1 MTKTTTQGGR
11 TLPPVTQ
18 PPCAADPADLTEPI
32 ESILGNSPGDALE
45 SMLAAQMLA
54 CHGAAMTCYERAA
67 VTDQHLASRMAHLN
81 LGARLG
87 RTFTDLTHAL
97 NKHRGR
103 ADQKVTV
110 EHVHITSAEG
120 NGSGAGAKLE
130 EQPHAK
136 AKRLGDACESP
147 MRRKNARRGALPVA
161 GDG

>member
-1 MTKTTTQGGR
+1 MTKPITRNGR
-11 TLPPVTQ
+11 ALPPVQ
-18 PPCAADPADLTEPI
+18 QSLCATDQADPAKPI
-32 ESILGNSPGDALE
+32 ESLLGSPPGDALE
-45 SMLAAQMLA
+45 SMLAAQMIA

-81 LGARLG
+81 LSARLG

-110 EHVHITSAEG
+110 EHVHLDAEV
-120 NGSGAGAKLE
+120 GANAKLE

-136 AKRLGDACESP
+136 AKRLGDAR
-147 MRRKNARRGALPVA
+147 MRKVRGKNARRGALPVA
-161 GDG
+161 GDA

>member
-1 MTKTTTQGGR
+1 MTKAKTRSGR
-11 TLPPVTQ
+11 ALPPVPQ
-18 PPCAADPADLTEPI
+18 PPCAAEPADLTEPI
-32 ESILGNSPGDALE
+32 ESLLGASPGDALE

-110 EHVHITSAEG
+110 EHVHVTATE
-120 NGSGAGAKLE
+120 GAGAKLE

>member
-1 MTKTTTQGGR
+1 MTKSTTRNGR
-11 TLPPVTQ
+11 TLPPVQ
-18 PPCAADPADLTEPI
+18 QSLCATDQADPAEPI
-32 ESILGNSPGDALE
+32 ESILGGSPGDALE

-110 EHVHITSAEG
+110 EHVHVTAGEG
-120 NGSGAGAKLE
+120 ADAKLE
-130 EQPHAK
+130 KQPHAK
-136 AKRLGDACESP
+136 AQRLSDACEPP
-147 MRRKNARRGALPVA
+147 MRRNNARRGALPVA

>member
-1 MTKTTTQGGR
+1 MSKSNTRNGR
-11 TLPPVTQ
+11 VAPPVQQ
-18 PPCAADPADLTEPI
+18 PLCATDQTDPTEPI
-32 ESILGNSPGDALE
+32 ESLLGNTPGDALE
-45 SMLAAQMLA
+45 SMFAAQMIA

-67 VTDQHLASRMAHLN
+67 ITDQHLASRMAHLN

-110 EHVHITSAEG
+110 EHVHVDGEV
-120 NGSGAGAKLE
+120 GAGAKLE

-136 AKRLGDACESP
+136 GKRPG
-147 MRRKNARRGALPVA
+147 NARIQKVRSKDAQRGALPVA